1 MTTRRARRY
10 QRGSI
15 CKSQNAEVWY
25 GRFYPVPGAP
35 QKRIQL
41 GRTSEID
48 EKQARIRL
56 DDMVAVLN
64 RNPAHV
70 LGAEPVRRFLQQV
83 YIPQKY
89 EDGDWRKATGQEAEN
104 LFKRS
109 VLPVI
114 GEMSCR
120 ELQAENLR
128 AVLRKMADA
137 GLSRESVDKVRF
149 AMGDLVKRMVA
160 EGYLTAN
167 IAEGLKTPKAAKPSD
182 RSRLRR
188 VTLAEYLR
196 AWTAVDE
203 RERLAFDLVTFC
215 GLRESEVYGLKIG
228 DLFQQGAIKVQRSWY
243 AGEVNPTKT
252 NQIRDVGVELEIFER
267 LMAWIANLP
276 DRSDAG
282 WVFASERIVTPL
294 PPENVL
300 QHCIHP
306 RLDPLGLGWI
316 TFAVLRRSHSTLH
329 QDRGTD
335 PKIIADQ
342 QGHGLGVH
350 LSDYVDSSL
359 ARKQEASSVLWAD
372 FKALQSVPAPGN

>member
-1 MTTRRARRY
+1 MICTIPRRGVDIILVFPHFREAID
-10 QRGSI
+10 SELASPTPAM
-15 CKSQNAEVWY
+15 K
-25 GRFYPVPGAP
+25 
-35 QKRIQL
+35 L
-41 GRTSEID
+41 G
-48 EKQARIRL
+48 
-56 DDMVAVLN
+56 MVV
-64 RNPAHV
+64 
-70 LGAEPVRRFLQQV
+70 
-83 YIPQKY
+83 
-89 EDGDWRKATGQEAEN
+89 
-104 LFKRS
+104 
-109 VLPVI
+109 
-114 GEMSCR
+114 
-120 ELQAENLR
+120 
-128 AVLRKMADA
+128 
-137 GLSRESVDKVRF
+137 
-149 AMGDLVKRMVA
+149 VA

-228 DLFQQGAIKVQRSWY
+228 DLFQRGAIKVQRSWY

-276 DRSDAG
+276 DRSDEG

-329 QDRGTD
+329 QERGTD
-335 PKIIADQ
+335 PKITADQ

-372 FKALQSVPAPGN
+372 FKALQSVPAPGNLSCGRLSIGQLPRSGQTAAACPHMTPAIPRYACNCSKHCFRNSNTSPGAVAPSSGSINTPAGENCAPRLRLTRFIRRAGSMWVSGWNFTLSRV

>member
-1 MTTRRARRY
+1 
-10 QRGSI
+10 
-15 CKSQNAEVWY
+15 
-25 GRFYPVPGAP
+25 
-35 QKRIQL
+35 
-41 GRTSEID
+41 
-48 EKQARIRL
+48 
-56 DDMVAVLN
+56 
-64 RNPAHV
+64 
-70 LGAEPVRRFLQQV
+70 
-83 YIPQKY
+83 
-89 EDGDWRKATGQEAEN
+89 
-104 LFKRS
+104 
-109 VLPVI
+109 
-114 GEMSCR
+114 
-120 ELQAENLR
+120 
-128 AVLRKMADA
+128 MADA

-188 VTLAEYLR
+188 ATLAEYLR

-215 GLRESEVYGLKIG
+215 GLQESEVYGLKIG
-228 DLFQQGAIKVQRSWY
+228 DLFQRGAIKVQRSWY

-252 NQIRDVGVELEIFER
+252 NQIRDVGVEVAE
-267 LMAWIANLP
+267 
-276 DRSDAG
+276 G

-329 QDRGTD
+329 QERGTD

-350 LSDYVDSSL
+350 LSDYVDSS
-359 ARKQEASSVLWAD
+359 RKQEASSVLWAD

>member
-35 QKRIQL
+35 QKRIPL

-137 GLSRESVDKVRF
+137 GLSR
-149 AMGDLVKRMVA
+149 
-160 EGYLTAN
+160 
-167 IAEGLKTPKAAKPSD
+167 
-182 RSRLRR
+182 
-188 VTLAEYLR
+188 
-196 AWTAVDE
+196 
-203 RERLAFDLVTFC
+203 
-215 GLRESEVYGLKIG
+215 
-228 DLFQQGAIKVQRSWY
+228 
-243 AGEVNPTKT
+243 
-252 NQIRDVGVELEIFER
+252 
-267 LMAWIANLP
+267 
-276 DRSDAG
+276 
-282 WVFASERIVTPL
+282 
-294 PPENVL
+294 
-300 QHCIHP
+300 
-306 RLDPLGLGWI
+306 
-316 TFAVLRRSHSTLH
+316 
-329 QDRGTD
+329 
-335 PKIIADQ
+335 
-342 QGHGLGVH
+342 
-350 LSDYVDSSL
+350 
-359 ARKQEASSVLWAD
+359 
-372 FKALQSVPAPGN
+372 